1 MKSDIKDSLIFKKNL
16 LLIMKKSMEKGNK
29 REVVK

>member
-16 LLIMKKSMEKGNK
+16 LLIMKKCMEKGNK
-29 REVVK
+29 NE